1 MIIIERE
8 TLDPLDLV
16 AQVELRVQEESLVP
30 MVLLAPLVPLWVES
44 FYLAF
49 NIVLLHKNTT
59 LNFDD

>member
-30 MVLLAPLVPLWVES
+30 MVLLAPLVPL
-44 FYLAF
+44 
-49 NIVLLHKNTT
+49 
-59 LNFDD
+59 